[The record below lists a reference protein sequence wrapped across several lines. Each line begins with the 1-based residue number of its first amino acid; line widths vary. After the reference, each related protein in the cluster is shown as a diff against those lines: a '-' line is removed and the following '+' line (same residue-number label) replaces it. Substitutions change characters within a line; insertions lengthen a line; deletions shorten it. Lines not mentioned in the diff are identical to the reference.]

1 MRQFP
6 HNFLWGAATAAYQVE
21 GAASEDGRGLSIWD
35 TFSHTPGKTDNGDT
49 GDVAC
54 DMYHRYP
61 ADVALMKGLGI
72 KAFRLSI
79 SWSRLFPNGDEVREE
94 RGFAFYDNLINEL
107 LSQGITPYITL
118 YHWDLPQALEDK
130 GGWRSRE
137 TVAAF
142 GKYAAAVAEHF
153 GDRVKHFAPINEPW
167 CVAWLGHGLGVHAP
181 GISDRPTAFK
191 VAHHTVIA
199 HATAVNAMRAVRSDL
214 KIGPV
219 LNQANYPADDQS
231 DPNQAHAS
239 AILDAVQNRWW
250 MDAIF
255 YGKYPQ
261 ILVDEFGEEF
271 LDAILPGD
279 MELAQ
284 TKNDWLGINYYFD
297 TRVGAS
303 DSAKTVEFDNSAFL
317 GLTIDSTPRGDLTDM
332 GWPITPE
339 GLTNML
345 VRWKNEFGNRVPQ
358 IFITENG
365 CAYPDGPDASGKIND
380 LRRIS
385 YLDKH
390 LNALLDA
397 IGQGVNLGGYF
408 QWSLLD
414 NFEWSLGYQKR
425 FGIVFVDYESQK
437 RTPKESAYWY
447 SNVIKDNSL

>member
-1 MRQFP
+1 
-6 HNFLWGAATAAYQVE
+6 
-21 GAASEDGRGLSIWD
+21 
-35 TFSHTPGKTDNGDT
+35 
-49 GDVAC
+49 
-54 DMYHRYP
+54 
-61 ADVALMKGLGI
+61 
-72 KAFRLSI
+72 
-79 SWSRLFPNGDEVREE
+79 
-94 RGFAFYDNLINEL
+94 
-107 LSQGITPYITL
+107 
-118 YHWDLPQALEDK
+118 
-130 GGWRSRE
+130 
-137 TVAAF
+137 
-142 GKYAAAVAEHF
+142 
-153 GDRVKHFAPINEPW
+153 
-167 CVAWLGHGLGVHAP
+167 
-181 GISDRPTAFK
+181 
-191 VAHHTVIA
+191 
-199 HATAVNAMRAVRSDL
+199 
-214 KIGPV
+214 
-219 LNQANYPADDQS
+219 
-231 DPNQAHAS
+231 
-239 AILDAVQNRWW
+239 
-250 MDAIF
+250 
-255 YGKYPQ
+255 
-261 ILVDEFGEEF
+261 
-271 LDAILPGD
+271 
-279 MELAQ
+279 
-284 TKNDWLGINYYFD
+284 
-297 TRVGAS
+297 
-303 DSAKTVEFDNSAFL
+303 L

>member
-35 TFSHTPGKTDNGDT
+35 TFSHTPGKTHNGDT

-61 ADVALMKGLGI
+61 ADVALMKELGI

-107 LSQGITPYITL
+107 ISQGITPYVTL

-137 TVAAF
+137 TVTAF

-219 LNQANYPADDQS
+219 LNQANYPADDPS

-365 CAYPDGPDASGKIND
+365 CAYPDGPDATGKIND
-380 LRRIS
+380 QRRIS

-397 IGQGVNLGGYF
+397 IDQGVNLGGYF